1 MLNAAQVLLGDHDAQ
16 RLALICGAERL
27 TYADLR
33 DRVARCASAWQQHGL
48 APGGRVA
55 IKLPDGCASVCAFLG
70 AIWAG
75 GVAVLINPRLPRTEW
90 QALLEASDFR
100 CVLAE
105 MRDDAPTAF
114 DDRMVLLADWQCA
127 VATAAAIPA
136 VLMGED
142 EPAFW
147 TCSSGTTGAPK
158 SILHAQRSTLHV
170 ARASA
175 QRLGIRAGDRLHAS
189 SRLFFCYPL
198 ANSLMAG
205 LKLGAT
211 VILDPQWPTAHSVL
225 ETIAAQTPTVFF
237 SVPSLYRDLLR
248 DGLAP
253 QLARHGVRLCVSAGE
268 ALPVTLRDAW
278 REQTGLPIAD
288 GYGASETL
296 ALVLIDTEG
305 AGGLSPSPGVQ
316 IDAVQATAGDA
327 PTRIV
332 IRTPTL
338 ALGYWRRPEAQAEAF
353 RDGGF
358 CPSDLFVRGAETT
371 WRFAGRE
378 DSLVKL
384 RGRWVSL
391 VELEERLAA
400 CPGVA
405 EAAAVAL
412 PDDDGVDAIALFYVA
427 ESDASPITSDTL
439 RTLTGTW
446 PHHQRPHA
454 IHAVATLPRT
464 ATGKL
469 MRRSLAELH
478 RGSGVTP

>member
-1 MLNAAQVLLGDHDAQ
+1 MTLNAAQVLLGDHAAQ

-27 TYADLR
+27 TYAELR
-33 DRVARCASAWQQHGL
+33 DRVARCASAWQQQGL
-48 APGGRVA
+48 VPGDRVA
-55 IKLPDGCASVCAFLG
+55 IRLSDSCASVCAFLG

-105 MRDDAPTAF
+105 VRDDTPPAF
-114 DDRMVLLADWQCA
+114 ADRTMLLAGWQS
-127 VATAAAIPA
+127 AAAAAAAKPA

-147 TCSSGTTGAPK
+147 TCSSGTTGTPK
-158 SILHAQRSTLHV
+158 SIQHAQRSALHV

-175 QRLGIRAGDRLHAS
+175 QRLGIRAGDRLYAS
-189 SRLFFCYPL
+189 SKLFFCYPL

-211 VILDPQWPTAHSVL
+211 VILDSEWPTAHSAL
-225 ETIAAQTPTVFF
+225 KTIASQTPTVFF
-237 SVPSLYRDLLR
+237 SVPSLYRDLLKH
-248 DGLAP
+248 GLAP
-253 QLARHGVRLCVSAGE
+253 QLVQHGVRLCVSAGE
-268 ALPVTLRDAW
+268 ALPAALRDDW
-278 REQTGLPIAD
+278 RAQTGLTIAD

-305 AGGLSPSPGVQ
+305 AGCLSRSPGVQ
-316 IDAVQATAGDA
+316 IDAVQASAGET

-332 IRTPTL
+332 IRAPTL

-353 RDGGF
+353 RDGRF
-358 CPSDLFVRGAETT
+358 CPSDLFVRSDAAS

-378 DSLVKL
+378 DALVKL

-391 VELEERLAA
+391 VELEECVAA

-405 EAAAVAL
+405 EAAAVAC
-412 PDDDGVDAIALFYVA
+412 PDGDGVDAITLFYVA
-427 ESDASPITSDTL
+427 RPDAMPATGNAL
-439 RTLTGTW
+439 RALTDCW
-446 PHHQRPHA
+446 PQHQRPHA
-454 IHAVATLPRT
+454 IHAVASLPRT

-469 MRRSLAELH
+469 MRRSLVDLH
-478 RGSGVTP
+478 RAARV

>member
-1 MLNAAQVLLGDHDAQ
+1 MTLNAAQVLLANHDPQ
-16 RLALICGAERL
+16 RLALVCGAEQL
-27 TYADLR
+27 TYGELR
-33 DRVARCASAWQQHGL
+33 DRVAHCASAWQRRGL
-48 APGGRVA
+48 VPGDRVA
-55 IKLPDGCASVCAFLG
+55 IKLPDGSDSVCAFLG

-75 GVAVLINPRLPRTEW
+75 GVAVMINPRLPRAEW
-90 QALLEASDFR
+90 QVMLDTSDFR
-100 CVLAE
+100 SVLTE
-105 MRDDAPTAF
+105 VRDDTPPAF
-114 DDRMVLLADWQCA
+114 ADRTVLLADWQR
-127 VATAAAIPA
+127 AAAAAATVPP

-158 SILHAQRSTLHV
+158 SIQHAQRSALHV

-175 QRLGIRAGDRLHAS
+175 QRLGIRADDRLYAS
-189 SRLFFCYPL
+189 SKLFFCYPL

-211 VILDPQWPTAHSVL
+211 VILDPEWPTAQSVL
-225 ETIAAQTPTVFF
+225 ETIAAHSPTVFF

-253 QLARHGVRLCVSAGE
+253 QLVQHGVRLCVSAGE
-268 ALPVTLRDAW
+268 ALPATLRDAW
-278 REQTGLPIAD
+278 REQTGLLIAD

-305 AGGLSPSPGVQ
+305 VGDLSPSPGVR
-316 IDAVQATAGDA
+316 IDTATGEA

-332 IRTPTL
+332 IRAPTL

-358 CPSDLFVRGAETT
+358 CPSDLFVRGTAAS

-378 DSLVKL
+378 DALVKL

-400 CPGVA
+400 CPGVT
-405 EAAAVAL
+405 ESAAVVV
-412 PDDDGVDAIALFYVA
+412 PDDDGVDAIVLFYVPPSGA
-427 ESDASPITSDTL
+427 APINGESL
-439 RTLTGTW
+439 RALTDSW

-454 IHAVATLPRT
+454 IHAVASLPRT

-469 MRRSLAELH
+469 MRRSLVALH